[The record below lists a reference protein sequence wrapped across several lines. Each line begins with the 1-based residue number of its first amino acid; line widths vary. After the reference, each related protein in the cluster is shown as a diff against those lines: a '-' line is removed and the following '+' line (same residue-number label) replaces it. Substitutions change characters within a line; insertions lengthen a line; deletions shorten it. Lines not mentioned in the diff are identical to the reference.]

1 MGLINKVT
9 NHYLR
14 ILPNS
19 LNIDNGYAVAFVK
32 TYENIHEREKE
43 MDREFKIYVF
53 RNKLK
58 DYLSTI
64 YIEKYYENES
74 LFQQLWE
81 LLSELLDDLDKPFS
95 HKVFIGNQLYQPIIA
110 LGSQA
115 YDICKTLGLEDAW
128 LTDPVRIISEDRS
141 VLGPQ
146 KLICPIVHDNVVTD
160 DLSIIYP
167 NLIKYWTECEKTAPE
182 TGVLY
187 LYQEGI
193 E

>member
-1 MGLINKVT
+1 M
-9 NHYLR
+9 
-14 ILPNS
+14 
-19 LNIDNGYAVAFVK
+19 VK
-32 TYENIHEREKE
+32 
-43 MDREFKIYVF
+43 
-53 RNKLK
+53 
-58 DYLSTI
+58 
-64 YIEKYYENES
+64 
-74 LFQQLWE
+74 FQQLWK

-95 HKVFIGNQLYQPIIA
+95 HKVFIGNQPYQPIIA

>member
-32 TYENIHEREKE
+32 IYENINEREKE

-58 DYLSTI
+58 DYLSKI
-64 YIEKYYENES
+64 YIEKYYENEQV
-74 LFQQLWE
+74 FKQLWK
-81 LLSELLDDLDKPFS
+81 LLSALLDDLDKPFS
-95 HKVFIGNQLYQPIIA
+95 YKVFIGNQPYQSIIT

-128 LTDPVRIISEDRS
+128 LTDPVRVISEDRL

-146 KLICPIVHDNVVTD
+146 KLICPIIHDNMVTD

-167 NLIKYWTECEKTAPE
+167 NLIKY
-182 TGVLY
+182 
-187 LYQEGI
+187 
-193 E
+193 

>member
-1 MGLINKVT
+1 
-9 NHYLR
+9 
-14 ILPNS
+14 
-19 LNIDNGYAVAFVK
+19 
-32 TYENIHEREKE
+32 

-74 LFQQLWE
+74 LFQQLWK
-81 LLSELLDDLDKPFS
+81 LLSELLADLNKPFS
-95 HKVFIGNQLYQPIIA
+95 HKVFIGNQPYQSIIA

-128 LTDPVRIISEDRS
+128 LTDPVRVISEDRL

-146 KLICPIVHDNVVTD
+146 KLICPIIHDNMVTN

-167 NLIKYWTECEKTAPE
+167 NLIKY
-182 TGVLY
+182 
-187 LYQEGI
+187 
-193 E
+193 

>member
-19 LNIDNGYAVAFVK
+19 LNVDEGNVMAFVK
-32 TYENIHEREKE
+32 IYENIYEREKE
-43 MDREFKIYVF
+43 KEREFKIYVF

-64 YIEKYYENES
+64 YVEKYYENEAMY
-74 LFQQLWE
+74 QQLWE
-81 LLSELLDDLDKPFS
+81 LFSELLNDLDKPFS
-95 HKVFIGNQLYQPIIA
+95 YKLLIGGQPYHPIIA

-128 LTDPVRIISEDRS
+128 LTDPIRVISESRW

-146 KLICPIVHDNVVTD
+146 RLICPIIHDDVVTD

-167 NLIKYWTECEKTAPE
+167 NLMKYWADCEDIVPE
-182 TGVLY
+182 IDAI
-187 LYQEGI
+187 YQEG
-193 E
+193 EE

>member
-1 MGLINKVT
+1 MGLINKIT

-19 LNIDNGYAVAFVK
+19 LNIDNGNVMAFVK
-32 TYENIHEREKE
+32 VYENIYEREKE
-43 MDREFKIYVF
+43 KVREFKIYVF

-74 LFQQLWE
+74 LFQQLWR
-81 LLSELLDDLDKPFS
+81 LFSELLDDINKPFS
-95 HKVFIGNQLYQPIIA
+95 YKVFIGGQSYQSIIT

-128 LTDPVRIISEDRS
+128 LTDPVKVISEDRW

-146 KLICPIVHDNVVTD
+146 KSLCPIINDKLVTD

-167 NLIKYWTECEKTAPE
+167 NLVKYWAVCEEVSSRSEATWQKE
-182 TGVLY
+182 
-187 LYQEGI
+187 
-193 E
+193 